1 MGRSRLIAALTLGV
15 LWSPS
20 AYAQQAANA
29 PLIGILS
36 DETPSLAAKFY
47 ETFAEGL
54 RDRGWVEG
62 RNIAVERRFAEGQ
75 SKILASL
82 AVELV
87 ALHPAAIVAIGTPA
101 ARAAKSATETIPIVF
116 ARIADPVD
124 SGLVA
129 ALGRPGGNLTGVSSQ
144 SRELAAKRLELLI
157 AAVPGAKRIGVLLD
171 PTSRPT
177 ELNLERSRG
186 RLQS

>member
-15 LWSPS
+15 LALWSPS
-20 AYAQQAANA
+20 AYAQQAAKA
-29 PLIGILS
+29 PVIGILS

-101 ARAAKSATETIPIVF
+101 ARAAKSATETIPSSPGSPILSIR
-116 ARIADPVD
+116 AWLRH
-124 SGLVA
+124 LV
-129 ALGRPGGNLTGVSSQ
+129 GRAGISPG
-144 SRELAAKRLELLI
+144 
-157 AAVPGAKRIGVLLD
+157 
-171 PTSRPT
+171 
-177 ELNLERSRG
+177 
-186 RLQS
+186 